1 MLLGISHW
9 MLDDGV
15 EAEDIQIQNGA
26 KLDYG
31 SDLSCQSFGGRDC
44 ETKGGIFVMYCLFE

>member
-1 MLLGISHW
+1 